1 MTEEP
6 IAALREPGG
15 RRQNTFTEV
24 ERAVLRYTDLLTTR
38 PENIDSADLTDLGR
52 HLNPEQIVELVL
64 IVATANWTNRV
75 NDGLHTPL
83 T

>member
-1 MTEEP
+1 M
-6 IAALREPGG
+6 LKEPGG
-15 RRQNTFTEV
+15 RRQDTFTEA
-24 ERAVLRYTDLLTTR
+24 EQALLRYTDLLTTR
-38 PENIDSADLTDLGR
+38 PENIDPADLADLGE
-52 HLNPEQIVELVL
+52 HLDREQIIELVL